1 MVSQNLARNIWI
13 NAVEREDSA
22 KEDLLAKVLVLD
34 KPRKVAPN
42 IHFGNLPLEI
52 LNHLTVYIH
61 TIIAA
66 SQFRANIYQTQAC
79 ESIAPSEQKRR
90 DQPEVPLVNAVMTLN
105 DIQANTD
112 RILNTPLPLAYA
124 IAISQ
129 LTWVYILILPFQLYT
144 TLGMLSIPG
153 TLFAAYMILGFASIG
168 REIENPFGHDVND
181 LPLDDFCNQL
191 AVDIDIIAA
200 TAPKD
205 AEIFVKSDRNQL
217 MHPLSRSGYGQ
228 WEESSIEE
236 IRDALKRKS
245 LRTQKNVQPGLRR
258 RNEWGKEE
266 V

>member
-1 MVSQNLARNIWI
+1 MLTSNPRQIIKR
-13 NAVEREDSA
+13 A
-22 KEDLLAKVLVLD
+22 KHPL
-34 KPRKVAPN
+34 
-42 IHFGNLPLEI
+42 GNLPLEI

-66 SQFRANIYQTQAC
+66 SQFRANIYQTQA
-79 ESIAPSEQKRR
+79 
-90 DQPEVPLVNAVMTLN
+90 LNAVMTLN

-205 AEIFVKSDRNQL
+205 AETFVKSNQNQL

-258 RNEWGKEE
+258 RNDWGKED